1 MLPGALQPL
10 LDRLF
15 TRQKGIRDFLDTEP
29 AKDLQGQTD
38 LTFRCVYRIAH
49 RKDHRQ
55 LAVRNDL
62 FTNLTIEVRCVIE
75 NPLPAAGMIPDNFQV
90 TKVVLHRVPRN
101 RIEPTRGILRNS
113 VHSPVLRRLQ
123 EGVTSYVLS
132 NFNMLQTKMTAQDGR
147 HLSVLLP
154 EQMR

>member
-1 MLPGALQPL
+1 MLPGSLQPL

-15 TRQKGIRDFLDTEP
+15 IRQKGIRDLLDTEP
-29 AKDLQGQTD
+29 AKDLQRQTD
-38 LTFRCVYRIAH
+38 LTFRCVHRIAH
-49 RKDHRQ
+49 SKDHRQ

-62 FTNLTIEVRCVIE
+62 FANFKIEVRRVTK
-75 NPLPAAGMIPDNFQV
+75 NPLSTAGMIPDNFQV
-90 TKVVLHRVPRN
+90 TKVVLHLVPRN
-101 RIEPTRGILRNS
+101 RIEPTRRILRNS

-123 EGVTSYVLS
+123 KGVTSYVLS
-132 NFNMLQTKMTAQDGR
+132 NFNVLQTKMTAQDGR